1 MAFRERLRVLLW
13 ISTATYYLNFCQDGA
28 NALMWLGI
36 MLKSSGTW
44 LELIPYFRNSFS
56 FKFYDFGN
64 PTY

>member
-1 MAFRERLRVLLW
+1 
-13 ISTATYYLNFCQDGA
+13 
-28 NALMWLGI
+28 

-64 PTY
+64 PTYWTLFVQKMYCT